1 MAVLKI
7 MITGASGFVG
17 TSLCNKLSSLG
28 IQFSEVVRKKVTQAQ
43 FEIDEL
49 SGQTD
54 WSKAL
59 TDCDVIIHLAARV
72 HVMKDKSDDPLA
84 AFRAV
89 NVDATLNLA
98 KQALRCGVKRF
109 IYVSSVKVNG
119 EETTSK
125 SFTAFDASVPIDPY
139 GQSKLEAEIGLKVLL
154 YQSGLEL
161 VIIRPPLVYG
171 PGVRANFLKLMQ
183 LVKMGVPLPLGLIHN
198 KRSMVAL
205 DNLIDLLVTCV
216 HHPAAAGQIFMVS
229 DDHDVS
235 ISELLHLLA
244 SAMNKRSRL
253 LPVPAW
259 MIAGAATL
267 MGKSASANRL
277 LGSLQV
283 DISHTKSTLG
293 WQPVVSMPDALRK
306 TVEHFLAQH

>member
-1 MAVLKI
+1 MTVVAV
-7 MITGASGFVG
+7 TGGSGFVG
-17 TSLCNKLSSLG
+17 QPLIERLKLMDHEVYPLTRLMHPDG
-28 IQFSEVVRKKVTQAQ
+28 LPEWRIHGKVEVV
-43 FEIDEL
+43 
-49 SGQTD
+49 
-54 WSKAL
+54 
-59 TDCDVIIHLAARV
+59 IHTAARV
-72 HVMKDKSDDPLA
+72 HIMTETVSDPLPE
-84 AFRAV
+84 FRKV
-89 NVDATLNLA
+89 NVKGTLNLA
-98 KQALRCGVKRF
+98 RQAFHAGVKRIVF
-109 IYVSSVKVNG
+109 ISSVKVNG
-119 EETTSK
+119 ESTFDRP
-125 SFTAFDASVPIDPY
+125 FTCFDQPAPLDPY
-139 GQSKLEAEIGLKVLL
+139 GVSKLEAEQALQNLS
-154 YQSGLEL
+154 QETGLEV

-171 PGVRANFLKLMQ
+171 PGVRANFLKLIK
-183 LVKMGVPLPLGLIHN
+183 LVKSGVPLPLGGIHN

-235 ISELLHLLA
+235 ISELLDLLA

>member
-1 MAVLKI
+1 MVVLKI
-7 MITGASGFVG
+7 MVTGASGFVG
-17 TSLCNKLSSLG
+17 TSLCNRLSSLG
-28 IQFSEVVRKKVTQAQ
+28 IKFSGTVRKKTRPEQ
-43 FEIDEL
+43 FEIGEL
-49 SGQTD
+49 SAQTD
-54 WSKAL
+54 WSEAL

-72 HVMKDKSDDPLA
+72 HVMKDTSHDPLA

-109 IYVSSVKVNG
+109 VYVSSVKVNG
-119 EETTSK
+119 EETISK
-125 SFTAFDASVPIDPY
+125 SFTAFDVPAPIDPY
-139 GQSKLEAEIGLKVLL
+139 GQSKLEAEIELRALL

-171 PGVRANFLKLMQ
+171 PGVRANFFKLMQ
-183 LVKMGVPLPLGLIHN
+183 LVKMSVPLPLGAIHN

-205 DNLIDLLVTCV
+205 DNLLDLLITCA

-235 ISELLHLLA
+235 ISELLRLL
-244 SAMNKRSRL
+244 SSGMDQRSLL

-259 MIAGAATL
+259 MIAGVATL

-283 DISHTKSTLG
+283 DIAHTKSTLD
-293 WQPVVSMPDALRK
+293 WQPVVSMPDALRE
-306 TVEHFLAQH
+306 TVEHFLAHH